1 MRRFSPAPWAGEIV
15 PRFAAWS
22 RLRLVASRLMAR
34 WRTAESSVWRFMDE
48 ILRCAPFLRQGR
60 QDDGNGNDRG
70 NYKSNDNPNGATA
83 PTLPG
88 AGRAGH
94 PQLQM
99 QKRQRIPR
107 RMKQVP
113 RYARDDNEKS

>member
-1 MRRFSPAPWAGEIV
+1 MRRFSPAAWAGEIV
-15 PRFAAWS
+15 LCFAARS

-70 NYKSNDNPNGATA
+70 NYKSNDNRNGAA
-83 PTLPG
+83 GQRLPPFQRL
-88 AGRAGH
+88 AGRGTRNC
-94 PQLQM
+94 
-99 QKRQRIPR
+99 KC
-107 RMKQVP
+107 
-113 RYARDDNEKS
+113 KSDSEFQGV

>member
-1 MRRFSPAPWAGEIV
+1 MRRFSPAAWAGEIV
-15 PRFAAWS
+15 LCFAARS

-83 PTLPG
+83 PTLPE